1 MPQGLQVWD
10 ADGVPQLD
18 VTNRI
23 TTFIGTY
30 TITNANPR
38 VVITST
44 LFATNTAFFA
54 KNLNTAQGNPNNTNE
69 SIEIQTAT
77 TYTLEFKRLPP
88 NTNYQIYVGVY

>member
-1 MPQGLQVWD
+1 MPQGLQVFD
-10 ADGVPQLD
+10 TNGNLQLE

-23 TTFIGTY
+23 TTLIGVY

-38 VVITST
+38 VVITSP

>member
-1 MPQGLQVWD
+1 MAQGLQVFD
-10 ADGVPQLD
+10 ANGNLQLE
-18 VTNRI
+18 VTDRI
-23 TTFIGTY
+23 TTFIGSY
-30 TITNANPR
+30 TITNTNPK
-38 VVITST
+38 VVITSP

>member
-1 MPQGLQVWD
+1 MPQGLQVWSSNED
-10 ADGVPQLD
+10 LQLS
-18 VTNRI
+18 VTDRI

-30 TITNANPR
+30 TITNANPS
-38 VVITST
+38 VVIDSP

>member
-1 MPQGLQVWD
+1 MAQGLQVWD
-10 ADGVPQLD
+10 STGALQLD

-30 TITNANPR
+30 TITNANPK
-38 VVITST
+38 VIINSP

-69 SIEIQTAT
+69 SVEIQTDT

-88 NTNYQIYVGVY
+88 NTNYKIYVGVF